1 MYYLRSTTFISA
13 EVGSQV
19 TLNVL
24 FQIQRIEELWRDL
37 ARRHLLPVEAIRKKR
52 NLQFLV
58 MKQRM
63 KIRNPLA
70 VAIRPEN
77 QVSSQAVVRGQT
89 QAPPHTLP
97 TSKYSV

>member
-1 MYYLRSTTFISA
+1 
-13 EVGSQV
+13 
-19 TLNVL
+19 
-24 FQIQRIEELWRDL
+24 
-37 ARRHLLPVEAIRKKR
+37 
-52 NLQFLV
+52 

-97 TSKYSV
+97 TSKYSVWKMEFLAFIFHFSAERGTNLTKLNLHWRSPDVAYFSLSVTAAEK